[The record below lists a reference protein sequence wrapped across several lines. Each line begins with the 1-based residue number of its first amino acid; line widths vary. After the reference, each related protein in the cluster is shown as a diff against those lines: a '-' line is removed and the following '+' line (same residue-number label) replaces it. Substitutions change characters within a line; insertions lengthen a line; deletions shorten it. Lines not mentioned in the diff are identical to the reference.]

1 MAISRPCKLLIAALL
16 MTGLLSGCGGGGGGG
31 TADTGTGTGNG
42 TGTGTGTGSN
52 AVALSSTADQGF
64 NWINTRRQQIGIP
77 TLLNRDTVIDK
88 AALNHS
94 IYQVYNGITHD
105 ETSGLRGFTGAD
117 QLARLTAVGYTPAA
131 PYLFGEV
138 IARAPNSDG
147 AFLAEELITA
157 IYHRFLIFEPIF
169 KDAGSGAAISASG
182 DVYFT
187 TNFAANNGYGAG
199 IGNGKIVTYPYKDQI
214 GVPANFLS
222 DSEEP
227 DPVPDRNEVGY
238 PISVH
243 SDATG
248 TLTVTAFSVRLR
260 GAGSDLPARLLSA
273 ANDPNTQK
281 VGPTA
286 AAIIPLAPLLSGQ
299 TYDVAF
305 SGVVGGIAVTRNW
318 SFSTK

>member
-1 MAISRPCKLLIAALL
+1 MALSQRCKLLISALL
-16 MTGLLSGCGGGGGGG
+16 MTGLLSACGGGGGG
-31 TADTGTGTGNG
+31 TADS
-42 TGTGTGTGSN
+42 GSN
-52 AVALSSTADQGF
+52 VNTAVLLNTTADQGF

-77 TLLNRDTVIDK
+77 TPLKRDTVIDK
-88 AALNHS
+88 AAQNHS
-94 IYQVYNGITHD
+94 IYQVSNNIITHD
-105 ETSGLRGFTGAD
+105 ETSGLTGFTGVD
-117 QLARLTAVGYTPAA
+117 QLARLKAVGYTVAA

-147 AFLAEELITA
+147 AFLAEELIAA
-157 IYHRFLIFEPIF
+157 IYHRFLIFEPLF
-169 KDAGSGAAISASG
+169 KDAGSGAAISRSG

-187 TNFAANNGYGAG
+187 TNFAANKGYGVG
-199 IGNGKIVTYPYKDQI
+199 IGNGKIVNYPYDGQS
-214 GVPANFLS
+214 GVPTSFLS

-248 TLTVTAFSVRLR
+248 TLTVNNFTVRLR
-260 GAGSDLPARLLSA
+260 GAGSDLPVRLLTA
-273 ANDPNTQK
+273 DTDPNTQK

-305 SGVVGGIAVTRNW
+305 SGVANSIAVTRNW
-318 SFSTK
+318 FFSTK